1 MRKKLLKKNTIMK
14 VSIDSLTFK
23 TIIGILP
30 FERITKQKVVLN
42 IQFTYKFSKGQKD
55 FIDYSHVA
63 NMARLI
69 MKKEKFRLIEDA
81 IIYLERA
88 LSSEFT
94 ISKLKIKISKPDIL
108 KNCSVSVS
116 N

>member
-1 MRKKLLKKNTIMK
+1 MLKSSTTMK

-30 FERITKQKVVLN
+30 FERVTKQKVILD
-42 IQFTYKFSKGQKD
+42 ISFQYKFTKGQKD

-63 NMARLI
+63 NMAKMI
-69 MKKEKFRLIEDA
+69 MKKEKFLLIEDA
-81 IIYLERA
+81 ILYLDRA
-88 LSSEFT
+88 LTSEFE
-94 ISKLKIKISKPDIL
+94 IKKLKIKIIKPDIL
-108 KNCSVSVS
+108 KNCTVSVS

>member
-1 MRKKLLKKNTIMK
+1 MLNSTTTMK

-30 FERITKQKVVLN
+30 FERVTKQNVILD
-42 IQFTYKFSKGQKD
+42 ISFSYKFTKGQKD

-63 NMARLI
+63 NMAKMI
-69 MKKEKFRLIEDA
+69 MKKEKFLLIEDA
-81 IIYLERA
+81 IIYLDRA
-88 LSSEFT
+88 LTREFK
-94 ISKLKIKISKPDIL
+94 IKKLKVKITKPDIL
-108 KNCSVSVS
+108 KNCTVSVG